1 MLERLTG
8 GRFQST
14 PHRVRNLASRDRCSW
29 PLFFDPAW
37 DAVVRPLPLD
47 HLPPAEV
54 SDDRHTR
61 WDKSSVHTFEG
72 TYGQYLLQK
81 VGKVFPDLAEK
92 KNIAATGGAAATAS
106 ETTAEAAVAADK

>member
-14 PHRVRNLASRDRCSW
+14 PHRVRNLASSDRCSW
-29 PLFFDPAW
+29 PLFFDPSW
-37 DAVVRPLPLD
+37 SAVVKPLPLD
-47 HLPPAEV
+47 HLPPAVV

-81 VGKVFPDLAEK
+81 VGRVFPDLAEK
-92 KNIAATGGAAATAS
+92 KKIAAASSSAAGTAADAAAES
-106 ETTAEAAVAADK
+106 K